1 MPESYKNQQIYIQV
15 VKHSSI
21 TKTADIL
28 GISKS
33 SVSRVLAQIEHE
45 WKAPLLIRSTR
56 SISVTDAGKEVY
68 EHFLK
73 IIDDANKTRKA
84 VEFTQNE
91 ISGEI
96 YITSPEAFASLF
108 LAPII
113 RDFSEL
119 YPDIKINIVLSSDY
133 ELLINE
139 GFDLAFRVGDLED
152 STLKVKKLYE
162 TKLALFASKN
172 YFKKSD
178 APQLIDE
185 ISEHNCLIYTGMPQK
200 NHWLRALGENDTFAV
215 NGNVISNN
223 ELFLIEMAKLGQGI
237 LLFPEMLV
245 EPYLKSG
252 ELEQIIVDYSS
263 PINVNAV
270 YPYTDKLSKKIRL
283 FLDFVA
289 QELKQP

>member
-1 MPESYKNQQIYIQV
+1 M
-15 VKHSSI
+15 
-21 TKTADIL
+21 
-28 GISKS
+28 
-33 SVSRVLAQIEHE
+33 AQIEHE

-73 IIDDANKTRKA
+73 IVEDANKTRKA
-84 VEFTQNE
+84 VEYTQNE

-96 YITSPEAFASLF
+96 YITSPETFASLF

-113 RDFSEL
+113 RAFSEL
-119 YPDIKINIVLSSDY
+119 YPDIKVNIVLSSDY

-139 GFDLAFRVGDLED
+139 GFDLAFRVGDLEN

-162 TKLALFASKN
+162 TKLALFANKK
-172 YFKKSD
+172 YFKRSNI
-178 APQLIDE
+178 PHSISEL
-185 ISEHNCLIYTGMPQK
+185 SEHNCLIYTGMPQK
-200 NHWLRALGENDTFAV
+200 NHWLRALGESDTFAV
-215 NGNVISNN
+215 NGNVTSNN

-270 YPYTDKLSKKIRL
+270 YPYADKLSKKIRL

-289 QELKQP
+289 KALQHS

>member
-1 MPESYKNQQIYIQV
+1 MPDSYKNQKIYIQV
-15 VKHSSI
+15 VKNSSI

-56 SISVTDAGKEVY
+56 SIAVTDAGKEVY
-68 EHFLK
+68 EHYLK
-73 IIDDANKTRKA
+73 IIEDANKTRKV
-84 VEFTQNE
+84 VEYTQNG

-96 YITSPEAFASLF
+96 FITSPEAFASLF

-113 RDFSEL
+113 RDFSAL
-119 YPDIKINIVLSSDY
+119 YPDIKVNIVLSSDY

-139 GFDLAFRVGDLED
+139 GFDLAFRVGELED
-152 STLKVKKLYE
+152 STLKVKKLFE
-162 TKLALFASKN
+162 TKLALFASKK
-172 YFKKSD
+172 YLK
-178 APQLIDE
+178 QLNIPRLFNK
-185 ISEHNCLIYTGMPQK
+185 ISEQNCLIYTGMPQK
-200 NHWLRALGENDTFAV
+200 NHWLRALGENDAFAV
-215 NGNVISNN
+215 SGNITSNN

-237 LLFPEMLV
+237 ILFPEMLLQ
-245 EPYLKSG
+245 PYLKSE
-252 ELEQIIVDYSS
+252 ELEQIMVDYSS

-270 YPYTDKLSKKIRL
+270 YPYIDKLSKKVRL

-289 QELKQP
+289 EALNNA